1 MGTNLFNAIR
11 VDVGNLPDILRVAVS
26 EPGLQDIVAS
36 IHTLVRVE
44 LRLVQQDRQEVWQ
57 VGGLM
62 PIELVLLRV
71 SERTLN

>member
-1 MGTNLFNAIR
+1 MGTNLFDAIR

-26 EPGLQDIVAS
+26 KPGLQDIVAS